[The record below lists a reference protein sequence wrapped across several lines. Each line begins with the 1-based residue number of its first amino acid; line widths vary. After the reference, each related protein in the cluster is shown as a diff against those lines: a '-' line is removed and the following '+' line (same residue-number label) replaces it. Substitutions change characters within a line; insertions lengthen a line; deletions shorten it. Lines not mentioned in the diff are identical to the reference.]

1 MTVFD
6 EILVCSRNG
15 EMSDKVDPTVQRV
28 MTDARA
34 SLELV
39 EATESFERRS
49 EGRDEATHSQTDQKE
64 SQLSLR
70 GISRDEDLTYL
81 VFTSVDLYIP
91 IRSENV

>member
-39 EATESFERRS
+39 EATESFGQRS
-49 EGRDEATHSQTDQKE
+49 
-64 SQLSLR
+64 
-70 GISRDEDLTYL
+70 
-81 VFTSVDLYIP
+81 
-91 IRSENV
+91 